1 MILKIIYG
9 LIILGIIVFIHEM
22 GHFLFA
28 VLCGVKVEAFSI
40 GMGPVVLHKK
50 IKNVDWRLSLLPL
63 GGYCSMKGEQ
73 DFAQSYENGDS
84 KIYADSDSLYGVH
97 PLKRALI
104 AFAGPFFNLI
114 LTFVSF
120 FIIALV
126 GYSYWS
132 ASGKIQLANE
142 LYPEIQSAVAKSGLL
157 SGDEIIQINNEK
169 IEDFN
174 SLFSFVSVH
183 PDEDL
188 RVKVLR
194 NGSEFDFI
202 VHSDL
207 DKSTGAG
214 KIGVASDPSTMQK
227 REAKRYGFF
236 GAIVEG
242 AKQTKELFTSSIKG
256 IQSLFKGVKITQA
269 VSGPASITTMLG
281 DTVERS
287 FSADFRTG
295 LSSILRFVAIIS
307 ISLFIMNLLPIPV
320 LDGGLILFSLIEAVF
335 RIQIPPK
342 IRYVVQ
348 YIGLMFIAFLFVIA
362 VVGDFNYFL
371 RLFNEK

>member
-28 VLCGVKVEAFSI
+28 VFCGVKVEAFSI
-40 GMGPVVLHKK
+40 GMGPVLLHKK
-50 IKNVDWRLSLLPL
+50 IKGIDWRISLLPL

-73 DFAQSYENGDS
+73 DFAQSAE
-84 KIYADSDSLYGVH
+84 ADSLYGVH

-104 AFAGPFFNLI
+104 AFAGPFFNLV

-120 FIIALV
+120 FIIALT

-132 ASGKIQLANE
+132 ASGKIKLANE
-142 LYPEIQSAVAKSGLL
+142 LYPEIQSAAAKAGLQ
-157 SGDEIIQINNEK
+157 SGDEIIQINDEK

-188 RVKVLR
+188 KVKVLR
-194 NGSEFDFI
+194 NGNEIDFI

-214 KIGVASDPSTMQK
+214 KIGVAGDPSTGQK
-227 REAKRYGFF
+227 REAERYGFF
-236 GAIVEG
+236 GAIVQG
-242 AKQTKELFTSSIKG
+242 AKQTKNLFCSSIKG
-256 IQSLFKGVKITQA
+256 IESLFKGVKITQA

-307 ISLFIMNLLPIPV
+307 ISLFIMNLLPVPV